1 MDVGALESHIGG
13 SVVQRGDDRYESVRR
28 AMVWNALKPARHP
41 DVIVH
46 VADDADVVA
55 AVRFARDHKLRVAVR
70 GGGHS
75 WCGAALRAGGMLID
89 LSRLNKVS
97 IDAAALVAVA
107 QPVVR
112 NRDLARQLGAHGLA
126 FPLGH
131 CSTVPL
137 SGYLLSGGFGWN
149 AGAWGPACFSVRAID
164 VVTADGELR
173 TADGENDADLLWAA
187 RGGGPG
193 FFGVVTRFHLQLY
206 PLPRAITSSRYIYP
220 LERLAEVVDWTSSM
234 GSQLPAAVELV
245 LTLAAAPLELAQRC
259 ASSNG
264 MACTVMA
271 TAFVDTPDQARTA
284 LAGFEE
290 SPMAR
295 ACLWKERNRPTPFDE
310 LFADM
315 DRLFPEHH
323 RYLADALWS
332 NAAPAEVIGTLREHI
347 GAAPSAKSLVL
358 CIVPPPPPPDAPPL
372 PAAAFSMVGR
382 VFILC
387 YAIWD
392 SAGDD
397 AANHAWHRRAMEL
410 LEPFASGHYVGEAD
424 IAGTPSR
431 AIRSFGP
438 ANWERLERLRRQYD
452 PDGLFHGFFE

>member
-1 MDVGALESHIGG
+1 MNVRTLESRIGG
-13 SVVQRGDDRYESVRR
+13 SVVQRGDDQYESVRR
-28 AMVWNALKPARHP
+28 AMVWNALKPSRHP

-55 AVRFARDHKLRVAVR
+55 AVRFAREHQLRVAVR

-97 IDAAALVAVA
+97 LDAAARIAVA

-137 SGYLLSGGFGWN
+137 SGYVLSGGFGWN
-149 AGAWGPACFSVRAID
+149 AGAWGPACFSVRAIE

-193 FFGVVTRFHLQLY
+193 FFGVVTRFQLQLY
-206 PLPRAITSSRYIYP
+206 PLPRAITRNRYIYP
-220 LERLAEVVDWTSSM
+220 LERLTDVVEWMGSM
-234 GSQLPAAVELV
+234 GPQLPAAVELV
-245 LTLAAAPLELAQRC
+245 LALGAAPMEVAQRC
-259 ASSNG
+259 AHRNG
-264 MACTVMA
+264 MACSVRA

-284 LAGFEE
+284 LAALEE
-290 SPMAR
+290 STLVR
-295 ACLWKERNRPTPFDE
+295 ACLWKETDQPTPFDE
-310 LFADM
+310 LFSDM

-332 NAAPAEVIGTLREHI
+332 NAAPAEVIDTLREHI

-358 CIVPPPPPPDAPPL
+358 CIVPPPSPPDAPPP

-392 SAGDD
+392 SAQDD
-397 AANHAWHRRAMEL
+397 AANRAWHRRAIEL
-410 LEPFASGHYVGEAD
+410 LERFASGHYVGEAD
-424 IAGTPSR
+424 IAGIPSR
-431 AIRSFGP
+431 TMRSFAP
-438 ANWERLERLRRQYD
+438 ANWERLQRLRRQYD